1 MNIIDIITKKKNKQV
16 LSYEEL
22 MYAFNGYLNNKI
34 KDYQMSALL
43 MAITI
48 NGMTYEET
56 LDLTDIFI
64 KSGEVYTFDKPV
76 CDKHSTGG
84 IGDTVTLIIAPI
96 VAALNVPMAKM
107 SGRGLGITGGTIDKL
122 ESIPGFNVNL
132 TKEEFLKL
140 QNEGFEMR
148 DIIY

>member
-34 KDYQMSALL
+34 EDYQMSTLL

-64 KSGEVYTFDKPV
+64 KSGLYV
-76 CDKHSTGG
+76 
-84 IGDTVTLIIAPI
+84 
-96 VAALNVPMAKM
+96 
-107 SGRGLGITGGTIDKL
+107 
-122 ESIPGFNVNL
+122 
-132 TKEEFLKL
+132 
-140 QNEGFEMR
+140 
-148 DIIY
+148 

>member
-34 KDYQMSALL
+34 EDYQMSALL

-56 LDLTDIFI
+56 LDI
-64 KSGEVYTFDKPV
+64 
-76 CDKHSTGG
+76 
-84 IGDTVTLIIAPI
+84 
-96 VAALNVPMAKM
+96 
-107 SGRGLGITGGTIDKL
+107 
-122 ESIPGFNVNL
+122 
-132 TKEEFLKL
+132 
-140 QNEGFEMR
+140 
-148 DIIY
+148 

>member
-64 KSGEVYTFDKPV
+64 KSGDTLDLSDIK
-76 CDKHSTGG
+76 G
-84 IGDTVTLIIAPI
+84 IINGNEGIIMWSSL
-96 VAALNVPMAKM
+96 ALNLLLLV
-107 SGRGLGITGGTIDKL
+107 IC
-122 ESIPGFNVNL
+122 FVNI
-132 TKEEFLKL
+132 KRKRVDYDF
-140 QNEGFEMR
+140 
-148 DIIY
+148 

>member
-22 MYAFNGYLNNKI
+22 MYAFNGYLNKEI

-56 LDLTDIFI
+56 LDLTDILLRVVRFI
-64 KSGEVYTFDKPV
+64 R
-76 CDKHSTGG
+76 
-84 IGDTVTLIIAPI
+84 LISQYVISI
-96 VAALNVPMAKM
+96 VLVE
-107 SGRGLGITGGTIDKL
+107 LVIL
-122 ESIPGFNVNL
+122 L
-132 TKEEFLKL
+132 HLL
-140 QNEGFEMR
+140 LLLL
-148 DIIY
+148 